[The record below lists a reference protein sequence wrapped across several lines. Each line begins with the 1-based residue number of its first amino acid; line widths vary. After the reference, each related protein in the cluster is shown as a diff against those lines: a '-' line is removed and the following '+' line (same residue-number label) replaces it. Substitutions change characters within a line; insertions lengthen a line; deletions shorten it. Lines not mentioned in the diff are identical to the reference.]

1 MKKAKRLAE
10 PKDAQQVWYTH
21 LIQRPTLIS
30 WHANP
35 EYGMGTGRDGS
46 RMQVIW
52 LFCRAATEVSFDGLS
67 REGGIMLV
75 SHRGLEM
82 PGWWGY
88 QWWLMTGFCGVG
100 NIVRMRVP
108 AGELACKRVCR
119 RSVVR
124 KRDQK
129 CLELSRCGSRFTVL
143 GVTPGRVRP
152 RNMTMLNWCKD
163 WPSQDMCMSDGRF
176 VAA

>member
-1 MKKAKRLAE
+1 
-10 PKDAQQVWYTH
+10 
-21 LIQRPTLIS
+21 
-30 WHANP
+30 
-35 EYGMGTGRDGS
+35 
-46 RMQVIW
+46 MQVIW

-108 AGELACKRVCR
+108 AGELVRICSASVFVDGRNAGPKMLRVIEMRIAVYGPWCD
-119 RSVVR
+119 S
-124 KRDQK
+124 
-129 CLELSRCGSRFTVL
+129 
-143 GVTPGRVRP
+143 RP
-152 RNMTMLNWCKD
+152 RT
-163 WPSQDMCMSDGRF
+163 S
-176 VAA
+176 AAYDHAKPAQRLAQPRYVYERRTLCRCIVTSASSLGAEAHPL